1 MNDEIKRQIRQKI
14 QDANIALYRNQFT
27 VAHEALKEASFLSGS
42 ASIEEMKSKQQ

>member
-1 MNDEIKRQIRQKI
+1 MKDELKRQIREKI

-42 ASIEEMKSKQQ
+42 ASIEEIKQASQ